1 MPAVSGVLY
10 GQVTKQEKEKYMFQL
25 PIVVDACITS
35 ECWTYIKTCILE
47 SSAEGRQWMAAH
59 MNVFFDGKN
68 VFFGENFKFYPA
80 EYYNTALNF
89 RPTDINEISS
99 SNLVSSIRSTLN
111 NGEYVVLY
119 CNISRIFA
127 VCDKAVDIHEIMIF
141 GYDDEKQVFFSS
153 LLDNSIGRPK
163 ILNIPYQ
170 HLTDAYNDMKAYIIE
185 NREDAFWKTYSYY
198 YPYTSIKAQ
207 VKEQPPFNLLTQC
220 LSKLEYEFYSDE
232 WLQAVVKDNDTGRFL
247 QGHTGVGCLKGIL
260 SVISLF
266 LDGRERRD
274 NSSINL
280 TLSLLRLYEHREN
293 MLRTLKL
300 LDQLTEYSISS
311 DQDPNEKPLEV
322 YEDCCRRMKGCY
334 MLSRK
339 WDITG
344 KKPLLEKIAAE
355 CEDLYTIEKG
365 RLGYAYKLGKDYIKE
380 GL

>member
-1 MPAVSGVLY
+1 
-10 GQVTKQEKEKYMFQL
+10 MFQL

-35 ECWTYIKTCILE
+35 ECWTYIKTCVLE
-47 SSAEGRQWMAAH
+47 SSAEGRQWMATH

-80 EYYNTALNF
+80 EYYHTALSF
-89 RPTDINEISS
+89 HQTDINRIPSDSLIS
-99 SNLVSSIRSTLN
+99 NIRNTLN

-127 VCDKAVDIHEIMIF
+127 ACDKAVDIHEIMIF
-141 GYDDEKQVFFSS
+141 GYDDEKQVVFSS

-170 HLTDAYNDMKAYIIE
+170 HLIDAYNDMKVYFRE
-185 NREDAFWKTYSYY
+185 NREDAFWKAYLYY
-198 YPYTSIKAQ
+198 YPYTGIKAQ
-207 VKEQPPFNLLTQC
+207 VKEQSPFNLLTQC
-220 LSKLEYEFYSDE
+220 LSKLEYEFYNDDR
-232 WLQAVVKDNDTGRFL
+232 LQAVVKDNDTGRFL

-260 SVISLF
+260 SVIPLF
-266 LDGRERRD
+266 LDGTEQKD
-274 NSSINL
+274 NSSIDL
-280 TLSLLRLYEHREN
+280 TLSLLRLYEHRKN
-293 MLRTLKL
+293 MLRTLNL
-300 LDQLTEYSISS
+300 LDRLTAYSISS
-311 DQDPNEKPLEV
+311 DPYPDEKTLEV
-322 YEDCCRRMKGCY
+322 YKDCCRRMKGCY

-355 CEDLYTIEKG
+355 CEDLYNIEKG
-365 RLGYAYKLGKDYIKE
+365 KLGYAYKLGKDYIQE